1 MSSTRRAEESR
12 PVWRKTAKM
21 DYYCPNDLIGKKTSD
36 KKSRSPN

>member
-21 DYYCPNDLIGKKTSD
+21 DYYYPHDPIGKKNE
-36 KKSRSPN
+36 R